1 MGKDL
6 LHTWLQQILHN
17 CRCVNILKRHMSSAN
32 LMKTFVN
39 PNINVFSYHMHRQS
53 QNQKKNLSLS
63 LSPPP
68 PPHPPPP
75 KITATLLF
83 DEEKC
88 RFDPKRLLI
97 RLATNEVSD
106 LYNEADDIIVGALSG
121 FSNSLILE
129 LRQAPTR
136 IL

>member
-1 MGKDL
+1 
-6 LHTWLQQILHN
+6 
-17 CRCVNILKRHMSSAN
+17 
-32 LMKTFVN
+32 
-39 PNINVFSYHMHRQS
+39 MHRQS

-63 LSPPP
+63 PPP
-68 PPHPPPP
+68 PPPPPPP

>member
-1 MGKDL
+1 
-6 LHTWLQQILHN
+6 
-17 CRCVNILKRHMSSAN
+17 
-32 LMKTFVN
+32 
-39 PNINVFSYHMHRQS
+39 MHRQS

-68 PPHPPPP
+68 PPP

-88 RFDPKRLLI
+88 RFDPKCLLI

-129 LRQAPTR
+129 LRQASTR